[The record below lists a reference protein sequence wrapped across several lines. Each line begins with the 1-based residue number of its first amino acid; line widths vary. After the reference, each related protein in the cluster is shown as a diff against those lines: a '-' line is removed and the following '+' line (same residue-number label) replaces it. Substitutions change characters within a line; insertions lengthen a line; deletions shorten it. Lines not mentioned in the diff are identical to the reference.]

1 MQWDCSSLEV
11 EVHLENPA
19 LQGSSINFV
28 SFKGLWGFNLGLG
41 WGLVGWGWSRHQLG
55 LHLCC
60 SLLLRYSM
68 LRCPLCS
75 QQLLLELLLVQLLV
89 QLLVSL
95 SLHSQSICIQLLLKE
110 LLLLH

>member
-1 MQWDCSSLEV
+1 MQRDGSSLEV

-28 SFKGLWGFNLGLG
+28 SFKGLWGFNLRLG

-55 LHLCC
+55 LHLRC
-60 SLLLRYSM
+60 SLLLRCSM
-68 LRCPLCS
+68 LRCLLRS

-89 QLLVSL
+89 SL
-95 SLHSQSICIQLLLKE
+95 SLPSQSICIQLLLKE